1 MKLAKHSLTAGERSK
16 AVVTLGQ
23 LLRQK
28 RIERG
33 VTGVELTRR
42 AQISRSYL
50 TKLEDG
56 TMQDLRLDKFCRIA
70 EALGLSADDLL
81 REAGYLAPKPKSPLP
96 EPDNYLRERYKL
108 SPEGIEQAVEF
119 LEFLTDRERR
129 LLRES
134 Q

>member
-1 MKLAKHSLTAGERSK
+1 MKTSVISLTAGERSN

-33 VTGVELTRR
+33 ISGVELTRR

-56 TMQDLRLDKFCRIA
+56 TMQDLRLDKFCRIT
-70 EALGLSADDLL
+70 EALRLAADEVLQ
-81 REAGYLAPKPKSPLP
+81 EAGYIAAKPKSALP
-96 EPDNYLRERYKL
+96 EPGDYLRERYRL
-108 SPEGIEQAVEF
+108 SPEGVEQAVDF
-119 LEFLTDRERR
+119 LEWLARRERQAR
-129 LLRES
+129 RANA
-134 Q
+134 